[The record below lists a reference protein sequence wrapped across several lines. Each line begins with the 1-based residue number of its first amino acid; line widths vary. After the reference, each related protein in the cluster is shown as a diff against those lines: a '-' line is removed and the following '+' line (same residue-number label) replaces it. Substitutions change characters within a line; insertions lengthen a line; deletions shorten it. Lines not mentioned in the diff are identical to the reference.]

1 MANLK
6 DKIQDLLKNTTSNE
20 IKALCESYLKETSS
34 KDIEGSDKLT
44 ENLFTGLKTLVSKD
58 SNVAKL
64 LSETESYNKT
74 KMDLETN
81 ISKNAAQRLMDNWDS
96 VRRDKKISNV
106 GTDNTLKMENE
117 NKAKQHEM
125 LLESIA
131 SLAGED
137 AAAKAMVSNINKNNY
152 RVAESLEKIKKS
164 QIANHPNLKYVIAR
178 YENALSEGT
187 AEYKLVKD
195 FLASIHPFKWDSV
208 IRESYDV
215 VQSVINDRAAEIEVQ
230 NVMETIKSTDGKRFY
245 SDLIKKMNE
254 WVSSENRNIHDL
266 IREMKGYSFNPLV
279 KDLSNRLMLMENT
292 KGTTFNIPVKN
303 SNCSIQK
310 IYSPVMETES
320 GRVFKAGT
328 NYYHSTPTSLKRL
341 SEKQV
346 NALPVKFTTLCEDFS
361 TAKVVDDKITLFM
374 GKAKIQIYEDKRI
387 FINEKQIDPSTL
399 GTQLLYHTQIN
410 VFAKTSDL
418 INRIVNVYENI
429 DNICEIDYGKSIIS
443 NVFEGVGVFIF
454 KKEDKLF
461 INKVNNSMNE
471 NGFYEANAIQAVN
484 MVKEFLSYN
493 LSESLGEFLE
503 GDHKQKA
510 GMEKEAQSILNNIK
524 IVENDL
530 DNIDSAILKDPSL
543 GDVEEIQEAKSLLE
557 NELNNLKASWQI
569 VCGRITRFEKLVKE
583 GEEEESEEEI
593 KEIPDEESKEEVI
606 EEPAEAEGEE
616 TSAEPVGEEPAAEPA
631 EEVAP
636 AAQSNDVVAVGAL
649 GAEGSQNADIK
660 GNDNMEVVG
669 GSTAAQEA
677 PGGEE
682 GGVAPAAAGMVDT
695 GFAGMEGAQSAAPT
709 AASDA
714 IKTSFPE
721 QTIVTPGE
729 QPAGVVAAAPT
740 AEVKVAAGNEEP
752 AAAEVEVEVAGG
764 EASAINNEEP
774 AAAGEEPAEPV
785 AAEETPA
792 EGEET
797 EGEEAEEES
806 EEEDG
811 EKKNKKVEEN
821 KEEVNEEIEVDS
833 KVKVLSRNAE
843 GTVTAINDGEY
854 TVLLDGGESIPC
866 KQSDLQSLTDEIEA
880 QVAKNE
886 KEVSNEGKEEG
897 VEVEGTDK
905 EQKDDTQEIMYVK
918 ASLTIDLGPFK
929 QGDGVEIDAS
939 AYTAGGDDDPVKL
952 KSPKEG
958 VSEIPK
964 KYLKLSDEATSP
976 AEEMSDIQLK
986 TESMIK
992 SLEELET
999 IVKQGDK
1006 INDKAIEA
1014 AKTKLKRF
1022 VEALNKE
1029 TTQVPSEE

>member
-6 DKIQDLLKNTTSNE
+6 DKIQDLLKNTSSNE
-20 IKALCESYLKETSS
+20 IKALCESYLKETSG

-81 ISKNAAQRLMDNWDS
+81 ISKNAAQRLMENWDS

-106 GTDNTLKMENE
+106 GTDNTFKTENE
-117 NKAKQHEM
+117 NKAKQHDM

-131 SLAGED
+131 SVAGED
-137 AAAKAMVSNINKNNY
+137 EAAKAMFSNINKNNY

-178 YENALSEGT
+178 YENALSEGV

-195 FLASIHPFKWDSV
+195 FLSSIHPFKWDSV

-215 VQSVINDRAAEIEVQ
+215 VQTVINDRAAEIEVQ
-230 NVMETIKSTDGKRFY
+230 NVMESIKATDGKRFY

-254 WVSSENRNIHDL
+254 WMSSENKNIHDL

-292 KGTTFNIPVKN
+292 KGTTFNIPVKS

-310 IYSPVMETES
+310 IYSPVLETES

-328 NYYHSTPTSLKRL
+328 NYYHSTPSGLKRL
-341 SEKQV
+341 SEKQI
-346 NALPVKFTTLCEDFS
+346 NALPIKFTTLCEDFS

-399 GTQLLYHTQIN
+399 GTQLLYHTQVN

-429 DNICEIDYGKSIIS
+429 DNICEIDYGKSIVS
-443 NVFEGVGVFIF
+443 NVFECVGVFIF

-503 GDHKQKA
+503 GDYKKKA

-530 DNIDSAILKDPSL
+530 DSIDAAILKDPSL

-569 VCGRITRFEKLVKE
+569 VCGKITRFEKLVKE
-583 GEEEESEEEI
+583 EEEQSEESEEEI
-593 KEIPDEESKEEVI
+593 KEIPDEEAEVENPEGSENPEGEE
-606 EEPAEAEGEE
+606 ESAEGEE
-616 TSAEPVGEEPAAEPA
+616 EEGSETLPAAEPA
-631 EEVAP
+631 Q
-636 AAQSNDVVAVGAL
+636 AASNDVVAVGAL
-649 GAEGSQNADIK
+649 GAEGAQSADIK
-660 GNDNMEVVG
+660 GNDNMEVIA

-682 GGVAPAAAGMVDT
+682 GGVVTADGMVDS
-695 GFAGMEGAQSAAPT
+695 GFAGMAGAQSAAPT

-721 QTIVTPGE
+721 QTIVTPGQE
-729 QPAGVVAAAPT
+729 HAAVVAAAPT
-740 AEVKVAAGNEEP
+740 EVKVAAGNEEP
-752 AAAEVEVEVAGG
+752 AAAEVSGDAAAAVNKE
-764 EASAINNEEP
+764 EEP
-774 AAAGEEPAEPV
+774 AGEEAKEPV
-785 AAEETPA
+785 ASEENPEEVEAEEKEGA
-792 EGEET
+792 ET
-797 EGEEAEEES
+797 EEES
-806 EEEDG
+806 EEEDE

-821 KEEVNEEIEVDS
+821 KGPEVNEEIEVDS

-880 QVAKNE
+880 QVSKNE

-905 EQKDDTQEIMYVK
+905 EQKDDTQEVYVK

-929 QGDGVEIDAS
+929 QGDSVEIDAS

-964 KYLKLSDEATSP
+964 KYLKLSDEAVSP

-986 TESMIK
+986 TESIIK

-1014 AKTKLKRF
+1014 AKSKLKRF